1 MVNLTNTHALY
12 LESLSIEKANLC
24 QRYELGNGNSGQRP
38 YTPAPLQ
45 ADCEEIHEVGSVL
58 LATLGYPIFEP
69 LLDNTPEDERI
80 KFYCK
85 RTGADASACTVTLA
99 VEFDADPNLL
109 KEIYL
114 DFVYR
119 DTTPD
124 LRGILKTLL
133 VKPKIKEQII
143 IVSTIRNKLF
153 EIRDV
158 HEDAAIDSEDWN

>member
-1 MVNLTNTHALY
+1 MATQS
-12 LESLSIEKANLC
+12 EIEMEKKLVAQLVE
-24 QRYELGNGNSGQRP
+24 QGYEL
-38 YTPAPLQ
+38 L
-45 ADCEEIHEVGSVL
+45 EIKNEAALVANFKVQLEKHNKKELERVG
-58 LATLGYPIFEP
+58 
-69 LLDNTPEDERI
+69 R
-80 KFYCK
+80 
-85 RTGADASACTVTLA
+85 TLA

-124 LRGILKTLL
+124 LRGILKTLI

-158 HEDAAIDSEDWN
+158 HEDAAVDSDDWN

>member
-1 MVNLTNTHALY
+1 MARTRDKAL
-12 LESLSIEKANLC
+12 
-24 QRYELGNGNSGQRP
+24 
-38 YTPAPLQ
+38 
-45 ADCEEIHEVGSVL
+45 D
-58 LATLGYPIFEP
+58 
-69 LLDNTPEDERI
+69 
-80 KFYCK
+80 
-85 RTGADASACTVTLA
+85 TLA